1 MPDPYFYKTGD
12 FITFSNGAEVGDSE
26 SLITNDNYLTT
37 IGGVSVVESFGEVRR
52 RFQFTTGAMTKA
64 QRDLFM
70 EFIRITITGRKEIFE
85 FVDRYSASR
94 QVRLVD
100 SNIEFTTNGP
110 LYWIAKVNLEEM
122 I

>member
-1 MPDPYFYKTGD
+1 MPDPYFYKSGIFTI
-12 FITFSNGAEVGDSE
+12 FANGAEVGDSE

-52 RFQFTTGAMTKA
+52 RFQFSTGAMTKA
-64 QRDLFM
+64 QKDLFM
-70 EFIRITITGRKEIFE
+70 EFIMTTITGRKEVFS
-85 FVDRYSASR
+85 FRDRYSIVR

-100 SNIEFTTNGP
+100 ANIEFTTNGP
-110 LYWIAKVNLEEM
+110 LYWVAKVNLEEM